1 MVFPV
6 KTFFSE
12 ERESSKVA
20 RELVSY
26 FERKGLNLII
36 LFTTERYDHQLIVN
50 EVIKH
55 FRDVKLVGFC
65 AGGVILSDRFS
76 YEGIVAA
83 GIYSRRV
90 KAKTFLISEFAKDV
104 HKAANL
110 AINKLLTNRTSEG
123 LLLIL
128 PDGFVSKITTFI
140 RALYEQMGPE
150 FGYIGGGS
158 GDNLKF
164 FKTFQF
170 TEEGIRSQAVALA
183 LLKNISY
190 FTAIGHGFL
199 PIGPPLLITRASNK
213 IVYEID
219 GEPAFRVYRALIEK
233 IFSVQVTAENFAS
246 VGLRYPL
253 GIPYFEKDFI
263 LRDPLKVL
271 EDESIEFVTEV
282 PEGTIAYIMHTS
294 EDYLLSAAR
303 RISTKI
309 KEAVPYPKLVLVFDC
324 ISRSVILGERFK
336 EELSL
341 ISEILG
347 EKVPIIGALTF
358 GEVGS
363 FANVPLFHNKTIAI
377 GAIDY
382 EE

>member
-1 MVFPV
+1 MVG
-6 KTFFSE
+6 
-12 ERESSKVA
+12 
-20 RELVSY
+20 Y
-26 FERKGLNLII
+26 FEKEKLNLII

-50 EVIKH
+50 EVVKH
-55 FRDVKLVGFC
+55 FKDVRLVGFC
-65 AGGVILSDRFS
+65 AGGVIISNRFS

-83 GIYSRRV
+83 GIYSSKV
-90 KAKTFLISEFAKDV
+90 KTKTFLISEFTKNV

-110 AINKLLTNRTSEG
+110 AVNKLLTNKVNEG

-128 PDGFVSKITTFI
+128 PDGFVINIPTFI

-170 TEEGIRSQAVALA
+170 TEEGVKSQAVALA
-183 LLKNISY
+183 LLKNIRY
-190 FTAIGHGFL
+190 FTAVGHGFI
-199 PIGPPLLITRASNK
+199 PIGPPLLITKASNK

-219 GEPAFRVYRALIEK
+219 GEPAFKVYRSLIRK
-233 IFSVQVTAENFAS
+233 IFSVEVTTENFAS
-246 VGLRYPL
+246 IGLRYPL

-271 EDESIEFVTEV
+271 EDEGIEFVTEV
-282 PEGTIAYIMHTS
+282 PEGTIAYIMHTC
-294 EDYLLSAAR
+294 EDHLLSATKKVSA
-303 RISTKI
+303 KI
-309 KEAVPYPKLVLVFDC
+309 KEAIPNPKLVLVFDC
-324 ISRSVILGERFK
+324 ISRSVILGEKFK

-341 ISEILG
+341 ISEIIG
-347 EKVPIIGALTF
+347 ENVPIIGALTF
-358 GEVGS
+358 GEIGS

-377 GAIDY
+377 GAVDY